1 MSLAATLPL
10 PQRKFHDILLID
22 VKLQCVVA
30 GTINHRYTALSYVW
44 GRTQSFQATL
54 ATETAMKVKGF
65 LKTLELP
72 RVIQHAIS
80 FVEKLGKRYIWI
92 DSLCIVQDDSVHKH
106 LQLMQMDLIYSS
118 ALLTLVEVTAFDAD
132 SGLAELFTYPRT
144 SAWSTAYVDDQRLI
158 SRPPEFDTIFS
169 NSKYRS
175 RAWTLQENILSPR
188 CLYITNNQV
197 FYSCH
202 GQLRTEDH
210 RQTTRNENKASKSV
224 NWFRDA
230 VAEAQLPQ
238 SPSMFEHKWM
248 QLFVT
253 YSRLVRECT
262 SGNLSNPAD
271 VRNAVLGPMMT
282 LSPYLGQFS
291 LAGLPDTYID

>member
-44 GRTQSFQATL
+44 GRAQSFQATL

-118 ALLTLVEVTAFDAD
+118 ALLTLVAVTAFDAD
-132 SGLAELFTYPRT
+132 SGLAGLFTYPRT

-188 CLYITNNQV
+188 CLYITKQPSFLFLSWATAYRGPPSNHSKREQGIQV
-197 FYSCH
+197 SELVQGCC
-202 GQLRTEDH
+202 GRGTA
-210 RQTTRNENKASKSV
+210 TTIS
-224 NWFRDA
+224 
-230 VAEAQLPQ
+230 
-238 SPSMFEHKWM
+238 
-248 QLFVT
+248 
-253 YSRLVRECT
+253 
-262 SGNLSNPAD
+262 
-271 VRNAVLGPMMT
+271 
-282 LSPYLGQFS
+282 
-291 LAGLPDTYID
+291 